1 MCSKQLSPAEKYI
14 VDKNRLSSDMASL
27 AKKCEDISNRYIS
40 SNDLEKSSATF
51 VFQAIDRMKNPVNDS
66 FAGVL
71 SFLGHNEQKYNNQEL
86 FEIYLSFYSP
96 TLYIE
101 GKSLKFA
108 HLPLRTYAKTLFAFA
123 GRDRTRFLTLLRD
136 YNYNKEIVLKDFS
149 DDYSVSLDG
158 DSSHCF
164 ILSPTN
170 LYTLCKKYLSTDIGF
185 ENGLNISAV
194 DYEEIRIAKP
204 DDLRLYKFISNTL
217 AKGE

>member
-1 MCSKQLSPAEKYI
+1 MRSKQLSPAEQDMI
-14 VDKNRLSSDMASL
+14 AKNSFSKDMASL
-27 AKKCEDISNRYIS
+27 AKKCEDVSNRYIS
-40 SNDLEKSSATF
+40 TNNLDSKSAALAF
-51 VFQAIDRMKNPVNDS
+51 RAIDRMEDPVNDS

-136 YNYNKEIVLKDFS
+136 YNYNKEISLKGFS

-170 LYTLCKKYLSTDIGF
+170 LYTLCKKYLSTNIGF

-217 AKGE
+217 AKGK

>member
-1 MCSKQLSPAEKYI
+1 MSSQQLSPAEQYI
-14 VDKNRLSSDMASL
+14 VTKNRFSSEMESL
-27 AKKCEDISNRYIS
+27 AEKCEDIANMYMR
-40 SNDLEKSSATF
+40 SNDLEDESATF
-51 VFQAIDRMKNPVNDS
+51 AFEMIQKMKTPVKDS

-96 TLYIE
+96 TLYVE
-101 GKSLKFA
+101 GKGLKFA
-108 HLPLRTYAKTLFAFA
+108 YIPLRAYAKTLFTFA

-136 YNYNKEIVLKDFS
+136 YNYNKEIILKDFS
-149 DDYSVSLDG
+149 DDCSVSLDG
-158 DSSHCF
+158 DSSHYF
-164 ILSPTN
+164 ILSPTK

-194 DYEEIRIAKP
+194 DYDEIRITKP

-217 AKGE
+217 AKDK